1 MLSVVAVLSTCA
13 SADFLPAPEPHE
25 TIEKAKAA
33 IIINVNAILFICFF
47 FNPTKLINFAFIM
60 ANPLKQLAGQTVIY
74 GLSTI
79 LARIINFL
87 FVPIY
92 TRLLTPESYGVVTE
106 FMAYIAV
113 LQVVLVLGLET
124 GCFRFAN
131 KEGVDPKKVYS
142 SAFVTVFCVSATF
155 LALMIAF
162 ASPIA
167 SLLGYGGYE
176 ACVMYMGGILA
187 LDAVTAILFAKL
199 RQENKAFKFAILKTV
214 KIITETAANLVLFL
228 WFPKHVDSARWLL
241 HFIPETPDFSYVI
254 FAIFIS
260 CIVCG
265 LLFIPD
271 FLKLSFR
278 LDRKLMRQMLAY
290 SLPLMVAALPGVIN
304 DFLDRILFRFFDT
317 NADAWRSSLGLYQA
331 AVKLAVI
338 MNLFIQMFRY
348 AAEPFFFKRAR
359 EKDSR
364 QLYASVQEYFTAFC
378 GLVFLGV
385 ILYIDIIALI
395 LGPQFRSAVGIV
407 PVMLLSYMILGMLFN
422 VSMWYK
428 LSGKT
433 DMAIWITLSGLA
445 VTALV
450 IILFMPKYSYWAAA
464 FGHLASYVVMF
475 AISSVLGAKYY
486 PIPYRWG
493 RLMGIFLLMGTAYGA
508 SLLVDS
514 LFFADV
520 ALGQSPAGQV
530 VAKLG
535 VHTLLILLYAL
546 AAWKTIRHR
555 S

>member
-1 MLSVVAVLSTCA
+1 MR
-13 SADFLPAPEPHE
+13 
-25 TIEKAKAA
+25 AK
-33 IIINVNAILFICFF
+33 I
-47 FNPTKLINFAFIM
+47 TNFAVIM

-92 TRLLTPESYGVVTE
+92 TRLLSPESYGVVTE

-131 KEGVDPKKVYS
+131 KEGVDPRKVYS
-142 SAFVTVFCVSATF
+142 NAFGTVFCVSATF
-155 LALMIAF
+155 LALMLAF
-162 ASPIA
+162 ATPISA
-167 SLLGYGGYE
+167 ALGYDGYS
-176 ACVMYMGGILA
+176 ACIRYIGGILA
-187 LDAVTAILFAKL
+187 LDSITAIMFAKL
-199 RQENKAFKFAILKTV
+199 RQENKALKFAIIKTA

-241 HFIPETPDFSYVI
+241 NFIPGTPDFSYVI

-260 CIVCG
+260 CVVCG
-265 LLFIPD
+265 FIFIPD
-271 FLKLSFR
+271 LLRLSFR
-278 LDRKLMRQMLAY
+278 LDGKLLRQMLAY
-290 SLPLMVAALPGVIN
+290 SLPLMVAALPGVVN
-304 DFLDRILFRFFDT
+304 DFLDRILFRYFDT

-348 AAEPFFFKRAR
+348 AAEPFFFRRAA
-359 EKDSR
+359 EKDSKK
-364 QLYASVQEYFTAFC
+364 LYASVQEYFTAFC

-395 LGPQFRSAVGIV
+395 LGPQFRSAVGVV

-433 DMAIWITLSGLA
+433 NMAIWITLSGLA
-445 VTALV
+445 VTAIV

-493 RLMGIFLLMGTAYGA
+493 RLAGIVLMMGAAYGA
-508 SLLVDS
+508 SLLIDHA
-514 LFFADV
+514 FFADV
-520 ALGQSPAGQV
+520 VLGQSPFGQV
-530 VAKLG
+530 AAKLG
-535 VHTLLILLYAL
+535 VHTALILGYLAL
-546 AAWKTIRHR
+546 SWKIIRK
-555 S
+555 

>member
-1 MLSVVAVLSTCA
+1 M
-13 SADFLPAPEPHE
+13 
-25 TIEKAKAA
+25 
-33 IIINVNAILFICFF
+33 
-47 FNPTKLINFAFIM
+47 
-60 ANPLKQLAGQTVIY
+60 IY

-92 TRLLTPESYGVVTE
+92 TRCLSPENYGVVTE

-131 KEGVDPKKVYS
+131 KEGVDSKKVYS
-142 SAFVTVFCVSATF
+142 SAFVTVFCVGATF
-155 LALMIAF
+155 LALMFAF
-162 ASPIA
+162 AAPISTA
-167 SLLGYGGYE
+167 LGYEGYD
-176 ACVMYMGGILA
+176 ACIKYVGGILA
-187 LDAVTAILFAKL
+187 LDSITAILFAKL
-199 RQENKAFKFAILKTV
+199 RQENKAFRFAIFKTA

-228 WFPKHVDSARWLL
+228 WFPSHVDSAPWLL
-241 HFIPETPDFSYVI
+241 NFIPATPDFSYVI

-260 CIVCG
+260 CVVCT

-271 FLKLSFR
+271 FFKLSFS
-278 LDRKLMRQMLAY
+278 LDRKLMGQMLAY
-290 SLPLMVAALPGVIN
+290 SLPLMVAALPGIMN
-304 DFLDRILFRFFDT
+304 DFLDRILFRYFDS
-317 NADAWRSSLGLYQA
+317 DPEKWRNQLGLYQA

-348 AAEPFFFKRAR
+348 AAEPFFFRQSR
-359 EKDSR
+359 EKGSVK
-364 QLYASVQEYFTAFC
+364 LYADVQEYFTAFC

-395 LGPQFRSAVGIV
+395 LGPQFREAVGIV
-407 PVMLLSYMILGMLFN
+407 PIMLLSYMILGMLFN

-433 DMAIWITLSGLA
+433 NVAIWITLSGLA

-450 IILFMPKYSYWAAA
+450 IVLFMPKYSYWAAA
-464 FGHLASYVVMF
+464 YGHLASYIVMF
-475 AISSVLGAKYY
+475 VISAVLGSKYY

-493 RLMGIFLLMGTAYGA
+493 RLLMIFLLMGAVYGA

-514 LFFADV
+514 AFFPDF
-520 ALGQSPAGQV
+520 ALTTASAGQIA
-530 VAKLG
+530 AKLG
-535 VHTLLILLYAL
+535 IHTALIMVYL
-546 AAWKTIRHR
+546 AGAWKLIRR
-555 S
+555 

>member
-1 MLSVVAVLSTCA
+1 
-13 SADFLPAPEPHE
+13 
-25 TIEKAKAA
+25 
-33 IIINVNAILFICFF
+33 
-47 FNPTKLINFAFIM
+47 M

-131 KEGVDPKKVYS
+131 KEGVESHKVYS
-142 SAFVTVFCVSATF
+142 NAFVTVFCISATF

-162 ASPIA
+162 SGPIA
-167 SLLGYGGYE
+167 SALGYAGYE
-176 ACVMYMGGILA
+176 SCIMYMGGILA
-187 LDAVTAILFAKL
+187 LDSVTAILFAKL
-199 RQENKAFKFAILKTV
+199 RQESKALKFAIFKTI
-214 KIITETAANLVLFL
+214 KIVTETAANLILFL
-228 WFPKHVDSARWLL
+228 WFPKHCTDAWMLN
-241 HFIPETPDFSYVI
+241 FIPAVPDFSYVI

-265 LLFIPD
+265 LLFIPEY
-271 FLKLSFR
+271 LKLSFR
-278 LDRKLMRQMLAY
+278 LDPKLLRQMLAY
-290 SLPLMVAALPGVIN
+290 SLPLMVAALPGVVN
-304 DFLDRILFRFFDT
+304 DFLDRILFRYFDT
-317 NADAWRSSLGLYQA
+317 NADAWRNSLGLYQA

-348 AAEPFFFKRAR
+348 AAEPFFFRRAR

-385 ILYIDIIALI
+385 ILYIDVIALI
-395 LGPQFRSAVGIV
+395 LGPQFRSAVGVV

-433 DMAIWITLSGLA
+433 NMAIWITLSGLA
-445 VTALV
+445 VTAAV

-464 FGHLASYVVMF
+464 YGHLASYVVMF
-475 AISSVLGAKYY
+475 AISSILGAKYY

-493 RLMGIFLLMGTAYGA
+493 RLAGIVLLMGGIYAG
-508 SLLVDS
+508 SLMLDS
-514 LFFADV
+514 AIFTDV
-520 ALGQSPAGQV
+520 TLPAAGV
-530 VAKLG
+530 TPWPFIAKLG
-535 VHTLLILLYAL
+535 AHTAMIAAYL
-546 AAWKTIRHR
+546 AGTWMIIRR
-555 S
+555 K

>member
-1 MLSVVAVLSTCA
+1 M
-13 SADFLPAPEPHE
+13 
-25 TIEKAKAA
+25 
-33 IIINVNAILFICFF
+33 
-47 FNPTKLINFAFIM
+47 
-60 ANPLKQLAGQTVIY
+60 IY

-92 TRLLTPESYGVVTE
+92 TRLLSPESYGVVTE

-131 KEGVDPKKVYS
+131 KEGVNPKNVYS

-155 LALMIAF
+155 LALMIGF
-162 ASPIA
+162 ATPIA
-167 SLLGYGGYE
+167 GLLGYEGYE
-176 ACVMYMGGILA
+176 SCIIYMGGILA
-187 LDAVTAILFAKL
+187 LDSITAILFAKL
-199 RQENKAFKFAILKTV
+199 RQENKALKFAIFKTI
-214 KIITETAANLVLFL
+214 KIITETAANLLLFL
-228 WFPKHVDSARWLL
+228 VFPKYVDSARWLL
-241 HFIPETPDFSYVI
+241 AFIPETPDFSYVI
-254 FAIFIS
+254 FSIFIS
-260 CIVCG
+260 CVVCG

-278 LDRKLMRQMLAY
+278 LDRKLTGQMLAY
-290 SLPLMVAALPGVIN
+290 SLPLMVAALPGVVN

-348 AAEPFFFKRAR
+348 AAEPFFFRRAA
-359 EKDSR
+359 EKDSKL
-364 QLYASVQEYFTAFC
+364 LYASVQEYFTAFC

-407 PVMLLSYMILGMLFN
+407 PIMLLSYMILGMLFN

-433 DMAIWITLSGLA
+433 NMAIWITLSGLI

-450 IILFMPKYSYWAAA
+450 IIIFMPAYSYWAAA
-464 FGHLASYVVMF
+464 FGHLASYLVMF
-475 AISSVLGAKYY
+475 VISSMLGAKYY

-493 RLMGIFLLMGTAYGA
+493 RIFAIVGVMGLIYGG
-508 SLLVDS
+508 SLLIDS
-514 LFFADV
+514 ALFPSV
-520 ALGQSPAGQV
+520 AVGDSSVWALTG
-530 VAKLG
+530 KLAL
-535 VHTLLILLYAL
+535 HTILIALYAA
-546 AAWKTIRHR
+546 AAWLIIKRKKL

>member
-1 MLSVVAVLSTCA
+1 M
-13 SADFLPAPEPHE
+13 
-25 TIEKAKAA
+25 
-33 IIINVNAILFICFF
+33 
-47 FNPTKLINFAFIM
+47 
-60 ANPLKQLAGQTVIY
+60 IY

-92 TRLLTPESYGVVTE
+92 TRLLTPENYGVVTE

-113 LQVVLVLGLET
+113 LQIVLVLGLET

-131 KEGVDPKKVYS
+131 KEGMDPRKVYS
-142 SAFVTVFCVSATF
+142 SAFVTVFGVSATF

-167 SLLGYGGYE
+167 SALGYEGYQS
-176 ACVMYMGGILA
+176 CIMYMGGILA
-187 LDAVTAILFAKL
+187 MDAVTAILFAKL
-199 RQENKAFKFAILKTV
+199 RQENKALKFAIFKTI
-214 KIITETAANLVLFL
+214 KIITETVANLVLFL
-228 WFPKHVDSARWLL
+228 WMPKWLQ
-241 HFIPETPDFSYVI
+241 HFVPSVPDFSYVI

-260 CIVCG
+260 CVVCT

-278 LDRKLMRQMLAY
+278 MDPKLTRQMLAY
-290 SLPLMVAALPGVIN
+290 SIPLMVAALPGVVN
-304 DFLDRILFRFFDT
+304 DFLDRILFRYFDT
-317 NADAWRSSLGLYQA
+317 NAQAWRSSLGLYQA

-348 AAEPFFFKRAR
+348 AAEPFFFRRAR
-359 EKDSR
+359 EKDSKE
-364 QLYASVQEYFTAFC
+364 LYAKVQEYFTAFC

-385 ILYIDIIALI
+385 ILYIDVVALI
-395 LGPQFRSAVGIV
+395 LGPQFRSAVGVV

-445 VTALV
+445 VTAV
-450 IILFMPKYSYWAAA
+450 IIVLFMPKYSYWAAA
-464 FGHLASYVVMF
+464 YGHLASYIVMF
-475 AISSVLGAKYY
+475 AISSILGARYY

-493 RLMGIFLLMGTAYGA
+493 RLAGILVLMSAVYGL

-514 LFFADV
+514 ALFVDMA
-520 ALGQSPAGQV
+520 SWTTPAAGLT
-530 VAKLG
+530 AKLAL
-535 VHTLLILLYAL
+535 HTVLIAAYAVMVWRL
-546 AAWKTIRHR
+546 IRK
-555 S
+555 

>member
-1 MLSVVAVLSTCA
+1 M
-13 SADFLPAPEPHE
+13 
-25 TIEKAKAA
+25 
-33 IIINVNAILFICFF
+33 
-47 FNPTKLINFAFIM
+47 
-60 ANPLKQLAGQTVIY
+60 IY

-113 LQVVLVLGLET
+113 LQVILVLGLET

-162 ASPIA
+162 AGPIA
-167 SLLGYGGYE
+167 SALGYDGYQS
-176 ACVMYMGGILA
+176 CIKWMGGILA
-187 LDAVTAILFAKL
+187 MDAVTAILFAKL
-199 RQENKAFKFAILKTV
+199 RQENKALKFAIFKTI
-214 KIITETAANLVLFL
+214 KIITETVANLVLFL
-228 WFPKHVDSARWLL
+228 WVPKHYAV
-241 HFIPETPDFSYVI
+241 TPDFSFVI
-254 FAIFIS
+254 LAIFIS
-260 CIVCG
+260 CIVCT

-278 LDRKLMRQMLAY
+278 LDPKLTRQMLAY
-290 SLPLMVAALPGVIN
+290 SLPLMVAALPGVVN
-304 DFLDRILFRFFDT
+304 DFLDRILFRYFDT
-317 NADAWRSSLGLYQA
+317 NAEAWRASLGLYQA

-348 AAEPFFFKRAR
+348 AAEPFFFRRAR

-385 ILYIDIIALI
+385 ILYIDIIGLI
-395 LGPQFRSAVGIV
+395 LGPQFRSAVGVV
-407 PVMLLSYMILGMLFN
+407 PIMLLSYMILGMLFN

-433 DMAIWITLSGLA
+433 NMAIWITLSGLI
-445 VTALV
+445 VTAIV
-450 IILFMPKYSYWAAA
+450 IVLFMPKYSYWAAA
-464 FGHLASYVVMF
+464 YGHLASYVVMF
-475 AISSVLGAKYY
+475 VISSILGAKYY
-486 PIPYRWG
+486 PIPYRWT
-493 RLMGIFLLMGTAYGA
+493 RLAGIFVLMGTVYAA
-508 SLLVDS
+508 SLLLDS
-514 LFFADV
+514 VLFNSSG
-520 ALGQSPAGQV
+520 ALVTMQLT
-530 VAKLG
+530 AKLG
-535 VHTLLILLYAL
+535 LHTLLL
-546 AAWKTIRHR
+546 AAYAAGAWILIRKK
-555 S
+555 

>member
-1 MLSVVAVLSTCA
+1 
-13 SADFLPAPEPHE
+13 
-25 TIEKAKAA
+25 
-33 IIINVNAILFICFF
+33 
-47 FNPTKLINFAFIM
+47 M
-60 ANPLKQLAGQTVIY
+60 ANPLKQLAGQTMIY

-131 KEGVDPKKVYS
+131 KEGVDPRKVYS
-142 SAFVTVFCVSATF
+142 SAFVTVFCVSVTF

-162 ASPIA
+162 AGPISSA
-167 SLLGYGGYE
+167 LGYKGYE
-176 ACVMYMGGILA
+176 SCIMYMGGILA
-187 LDAVTAILFAKL
+187 MDAVTAILFAKL
-199 RQENKAFKFAILKTV
+199 RQESKALKFAIFKTI

-228 WFPKHVDSARWLL
+228 WFPKYCAAAAQEAGVAELTVSDVWLL
-241 HFIPETPDFSYVI
+241 NFIPAAPNFSYVI

-260 CIVCG
+260 CVVCT

-278 LDRKLMRQMLAY
+278 LDTKLTRQMLAY
-290 SLPLMVAALPGVIN
+290 SLPLMVAALPGVVN
-304 DFLDRILFRFFDT
+304 DFLDRILFRYFDT
-317 NADAWRSSLGLYQA
+317 NAEAWRSSLGLYQA

-364 QLYASVQEYFTAFC
+364 KLYASVQEYFTAFC

-395 LGPQFRSAVGIV
+395 LGPQFRSAVGVV

-433 DMAIWITLSGLA
+433 NMAIWITLSGLA
-445 VTALV
+445 VTAIV
-450 IILFMPKYSYWAAA
+450 IVLFMPKYSYWAAA
-464 FGHLASYVVMF
+464 YGHLASYIVMF
-475 AISSVLGAKYY
+475 VLSSVLGARYY

-493 RLMGIFLLMGTAYGA
+493 RLAGIILLMGIIYGG
-508 SLLVDS
+508 SLLLDAAVFPDTAIGTS
-514 LFFADV
+514 TTLTV
-520 ALGQSPAGQV
+520 L
-530 VAKLG
+530 AKLG
-535 VHTLLILLYAL
+535 VHTLLLAVYAIS
-546 AAWKTIRHR
+546 AWTLIRSEITSR
-555 S
+555 

>member
-1 MLSVVAVLSTCA
+1 M
-13 SADFLPAPEPHE
+13 
-25 TIEKAKAA
+25 
-33 IIINVNAILFICFF
+33 
-47 FNPTKLINFAFIM
+47 
-60 ANPLKQLAGQTVIY
+60 IY

-131 KEGVDPKKVYS
+131 KEGVDARKVYS
-142 SAFVTVFCVSATF
+142 SAFVTVFCISATF

-162 ASPIA
+162 ATPIA
-167 SLLGYGGYE
+167 NMLGYAGYQS
-176 ACVMYMGGILA
+176 CIMYVGGILA
-187 LDAVTAILFAKL
+187 MDSVTAILFARL
-199 RQENKAFKFAILKTV
+199 RQENKALKFAIFKTI

-228 WFPKHVDSARWLL
+228 WFPKYCASAAQGAEITSLNGSDIWLL
-241 HFIPETPDFSYVI
+241 HFIPATPDFSYVI

-260 CIVCG
+260 CVVST
-265 LLFIPD
+265 LLFVPD

-278 LDRKLMRQMLAY
+278 LDPKLTRQMLAY
-290 SLPLMVAALPGVIN
+290 SLPLMVAALPGVVN
-304 DFLDRILFRFFDT
+304 DFLDRILFRYFDT

-348 AAEPFFFKRAR
+348 AAEPFFFRRAR

-364 QLYASVQEYFTAFC
+364 QLYATVQEYFTAFC

-385 ILYIDIIALI
+385 ILYIDVVALI
-395 LGPQFRSAVGIV
+395 LGPQFRSAVGVV
-407 PVMLLSYMILGMLFN
+407 PVMLLSYMLLGMLFN

-433 DMAIWITLSGLA
+433 NMAIWITLSGLA
-445 VTALV
+445 VTAV
-450 IILFMPKYSYWAAA
+450 IIVLFMPKYSYWAAA
-464 FGHLASYVVMF
+464 YGHLASYVVMF
-475 AISSVLGAKYY
+475 AISSILGAKYY
-486 PIPYRWG
+486 PIPYRWS
-493 RLMGIFLLMGTAYGA
+493 RLAGIFVVMGAVYGL
-508 SLLVDS
+508 SLLIDTA
-514 LFFADV
+514 FFTGVTMAE
-520 ALGQSPAGQV
+520 SPWQM
-530 VAKLG
+530 VAKLS
-535 VHTLLILLYAL
+535 VHTALILGYML
-546 AAWKTIRHR
+546 AAWKLIRK
-555 S
+555 

>member
-1 MLSVVAVLSTCA
+1 
-13 SADFLPAPEPHE
+13 
-25 TIEKAKAA
+25 
-33 IIINVNAILFICFF
+33 
-47 FNPTKLINFAFIM
+47 M

-92 TRLLTPESYGVVTE
+92 TRLLSPESYGVVTE

-131 KEGVDPKKVYS
+131 KEGADPKKVYS
-142 SAFVTVFCVSATF
+142 NAFATVFCVSATF

-167 SLLGYGGYE
+167 SMLGYEGYQS
-176 ACVMYMGGILA
+176 CIIYMGGILA
-187 LDAVTAILFAKL
+187 LDAVTAIFFARL
-199 RQENKAFKFAILKTV
+199 RQESKALKFAIFKTI

-228 WFPKHVDSARWLL
+228 WFPKHLDSARWLL
-241 HFIPETPDFSYVI
+241 HFIPETPDFSYVV

-260 CIVCG
+260 CVVCG
-265 LLFIPD
+265 ILFIPD
-271 FLKLSFR
+271 FAKVSFR
-278 LDRKLMRQMLAY
+278 LDPKLLRQMLAY
-290 SLPLMVAALPGVIN
+290 SLPLMVAALPGVVN

-348 AAEPFFFKRAR
+348 AAEPFFFRRAR
-359 EKDSR
+359 EKDSKE
-364 QLYASVQEYFTAFC
+364 LYASVQEYFTAFC

-407 PVMLLSYMILGMLFN
+407 PIMLLSYMILGMLFN

-450 IILFMPKYSYWAAA
+450 IIIFMPAYSYWAAA

-475 AISSVLGAKYY
+475 VISSVLGARYY

-493 RLMGIFLLMGTAYGA
+493 HLAAIFIVMGAVYGI
-508 SLLVDS
+508 SLLVDGT
-514 LFFADV
+514 LFSGV
-520 ALGQSPAGQV
+520 SIGQSPSGQV
-530 VAKLG
+530 IAKLA
-535 VHTLLILLYAL
+535 VHTLLIAIYAI
-546 AAWKTIRHR
+546 AAIRLIR
-555 S
+555 KR

>member
-1 MLSVVAVLSTCA
+1 
-13 SADFLPAPEPHE
+13 
-25 TIEKAKAA
+25 
-33 IIINVNAILFICFF
+33 
-47 FNPTKLINFAFIM
+47 M

-142 SAFVTVFCVSATF
+142 NAFVTVFCISATF

-162 ASPIA
+162 ADPISTA
-167 SLLGYGGYE
+167 LGYEGYSS
-176 ACVMYMGGILA
+176 CIKYMGGILA
-187 LDAVTAILFAKL
+187 LDSITAILFAKL
-199 RQENKAFKFAILKTV
+199 RQENKALKFAVFKTI
-214 KIITETAANLVLFL
+214 KIITETVANLVLFL
-228 WFPKHVDSARWLL
+228 WFPKNVDSIRWMLN
-241 HFIPETPDFSYVI
+241 FIPETPDFSYVI

-260 CIVCG
+260 CVVCG
-265 LLFIPD
+265 LLFIPEY
-271 FLKLSFR
+271 LKLSFR
-278 LDRKLMRQMLAY
+278 LEPKLMRQMLAY
-290 SLPLMVAALPGVIN
+290 SLPLMVAALPGVVN
-304 DFLDRILFRFFDT
+304 DFLDRILFRYFDT

-348 AAEPFFFKRAR
+348 AAEPFFFRRAR

-364 QLYASVQEYFTAFC
+364 ELYASVQEYFTAFC

-395 LGPQFRSAVGIV
+395 LGPQFREAVGVV
-407 PVMLLSYMILGMLFN
+407 PIMLLSYMILGMLFN

-433 DMAIWITLSGLA
+433 NMAIWITLSGLV
-445 VTALV
+445 VTAIV
-450 IILFMPKYSYWAAA
+450 IVLFMPKYSYWAAA
-464 FGHLASYVVMF
+464 YGHLASYIVMF
-475 AISSVLGAKYY
+475 AISSLLGAKYY

-493 RLMGIFLLMGTAYGA
+493 RLAGILLVMGAAYGL
-508 SLLVDS
+508 STLIDNC
-514 LFFADV
+514 FFSGV
-520 ALGQSPAGQV
+520 TLGLSGTFV
-530 VAKLG
+530 LKLAI
-535 VHTLLILLYAL
+535 HTALILLYL
-546 AAWKTIRHR
+546 AVTWFLIRKTK
-555 S
+555 

>member
-1 MLSVVAVLSTCA
+1 
-13 SADFLPAPEPHE
+13 
-25 TIEKAKAA
+25 
-33 IIINVNAILFICFF
+33 
-47 FNPTKLINFAFIM
+47 M

-92 TRLLTPESYGVVTE
+92 TRLLSPESYGVVTE

-131 KEGVDPKKVYS
+131 KEGVVPKKVYS
-142 SAFVTVFCVSATF
+142 NAFVTVFCVSATF

-167 SLLGYGGYE
+167 SMLGYEGYQ
-176 ACVMYMGGILA
+176 ACIMYMGGILA
-187 LDAVTAILFAKL
+187 LDAVTAIFFAKL
-199 RQENKAFKFAILKTV
+199 RQENKALKFAVFKTV

-228 WFPKHVDSARWLL
+228 WFPKHIDSARWLL
-241 HFIPETPDFSYVI
+241 HFIPETPDFSYVV

-260 CIVCG
+260 CVVCG
-265 LLFIPD
+265 LLFIPE
-271 FLKLSFR
+271 FARVSFR
-278 LDRKLMRQMLAY
+278 LDPKLLRQMLAY
-290 SLPLMVAALPGVIN
+290 SLPLMVAALPGVVN

-348 AAEPFFFKRAR
+348 AAEPFFFRRAR
-359 EKDSR
+359 EKDSK

-407 PVMLLSYMILGMLFN
+407 PIMLLSYMILGMLFN

-445 VTALV
+445 VTAIV
-450 IILFMPKYSYWAAA
+450 IILFMPRYSYWAAA

-475 AISSVLGAKYY
+475 VISSVLGAKYY

-493 RLMGIFLLMGTAYGA
+493 RLALIFIAMGAVYGI
-508 SLLVDS
+508 SMLIDS
-514 LFFADV
+514 TFFSGVTLDHSSMSMI
-520 ALGQSPAGQV
+520 LI
-530 VAKLG
+530 KLS
-535 VHTLLILLYAL
+535 VHTALIALYAVSV
-546 AAWKTIRHR
+546 WYMIRKP
-555 S
+555 

>member
-1 MLSVVAVLSTCA
+1 M
-13 SADFLPAPEPHE
+13 
-25 TIEKAKAA
+25 
-33 IIINVNAILFICFF
+33 
-47 FNPTKLINFAFIM
+47 
-60 ANPLKQLAGQTVIY
+60 IY

-131 KEGVDPKKVYS
+131 KEGVDPKKVYAN
-142 SAFVTVFCVSATF
+142 AFVTVFAVSATF
-155 LALMIAF
+155 LALMLAF
-162 ASPIA
+162 AGPIA
-167 SLLGYGGYE
+167 GALGYEGYGS
-176 ACVMYMGGILA
+176 CVRYVGGILA
-187 LDAVTAILFAKL
+187 LDSLTAILFAKL
-199 RQENKAFKFAILKTV
+199 RQENKALKFAVIKTI
-214 KIITETAANLVLFL
+214 KIVTETAANLVLFL
-228 WFPKHVDSARWLL
+228 WFPKHVDSAEWLL
-241 HFIPETPDFSYVI
+241 NFIPATPDFSYVI

-260 CIVCG
+260 CVVCG
-265 LLFIPD
+265 VVFIPD
-271 FLKLSFR
+271 FLKLSLK
-278 LDRKLMRQMLAY
+278 LDRKLLKQMLAY
-290 SLPLMVAALPGVIN
+290 SIPLMVAALPGVVN
-304 DFLDRILFRFFDT
+304 DFLDRILFRYFDT
-317 NADAWRSSLGLYQA
+317 NAEAWRSSLGLYQA

-348 AAEPFFFKRAR
+348 AAEPFFFRRAA

-364 QLYASVQEYFTAFC
+364 KLYASVQEYFTAFC

-385 ILYIDIIALI
+385 ILYIDVIALI
-395 LGPQFRSAVGIV
+395 LGPQFRSAVGVV

-445 VTALV
+445 VTAVV

-464 FGHLASYVVMF
+464 YGHLASYVVMF
-475 AISSVLGAKYY
+475 AISSILGAKYY

-493 RLMGIFLLMGTAYGA
+493 RLLLLFLIMGGIYGA
-508 SLLVDS
+508 SMLVDS
-514 LFFADV
+514 LFFQDV
-520 ALGQSPAGQV
+520 VLGKTLTAPLLC
-530 VAKLG
+530 KLG
-535 VHTLLILLYAL
+535 VHTVLIMLYVV
-546 AAWKTIRHR
+546 AAWFTIRKR
-555 S
+555 AAAR

>member
-1 MLSVVAVLSTCA
+1 
-13 SADFLPAPEPHE
+13 
-25 TIEKAKAA
+25 
-33 IIINVNAILFICFF
+33 
-47 FNPTKLINFAFIM
+47 M

-131 KEGVDPKKVYS
+131 KEGVDPHKVYS
-142 SAFVTVFCVSATF
+142 NAFATVFCTSATF

-162 ASPIA
+162 AGPIA
-167 SLLGYGGYE
+167 SALGYAGYE
-176 ACVMYMGGILA
+176 SCIMYMGGILT
-187 LDAVTAILFAKL
+187 LDAMTAILFARL
-199 RQENKAFKFAILKTV
+199 RQENKALRFAIFKTI

-260 CIVCG
+260 CVVCG

-271 FLKLSFR
+271 YLKLSFR
-278 LDRKLMRQMLAY
+278 LDPKLLRQMLAY
-290 SLPLMVAALPGVIN
+290 SLPLMVAALPGVVN
-304 DFLDRILFRFFDT
+304 DFLDRILFRYFDT

-348 AAEPFFFKRAR
+348 AAEPFFFRRAR

-385 ILYIDIIALI
+385 ILYIDIIALV
-395 LGPQFRSAVGIV
+395 LGPQFRSAVGVV

-433 DMAIWITLSGLA
+433 NMAIWITLSGLA
-445 VTALV
+445 VTAAV

-464 FGHLASYVVMF
+464 YGHLASYAVMF
-475 AISSVLGAKYY
+475 AISSILGAKYY

-493 RLMGIFLLMGTAYGA
+493 RLAGIFLFMGIIYGG
-508 SLLVDS
+508 SMLIDS
-514 LFFADV
+514 ALFAEVTLPSNGTSVWPFI
-520 ALGQSPAGQV
+520 
-530 VAKLG
+530 AKIG
-535 VHTLLILLYAL
+535 THTLLILAYL
-546 AAWKTIRHR
+546 AGVWKLIRK
-555 S
+555 

>member
-1 MLSVVAVLSTCA
+1 
-13 SADFLPAPEPHE
+13 
-25 TIEKAKAA
+25 
-33 IIINVNAILFICFF
+33 
-47 FNPTKLINFAFIM
+47 M

-92 TRLLTPESYGVVTE
+92 TRLLSPESYGVVTE

-162 ASPIA
+162 ATPIA
-167 SLLGYGGYE
+167 SMLGYEGYQS
-176 ACVMYMGGILA
+176 CIMYMGGILA

-199 RQENKAFKFAILKTV
+199 RQENKALKFAIFKTI
-214 KIITETAANLVLFL
+214 KIITETAANLILFL
-228 WFPKHVDSARWLL
+228 WFPKNVDSARWLL

-254 FAIFIS
+254 FSIFIS

-265 LLFIPD
+265 FLFIPD
-271 FLKLSFR
+271 FTKLSFR
-278 LDRKLMRQMLAY
+278 LDPKLLKQMLAY
-290 SLPLMVAALPGVIN
+290 SLPLMVAALPGVVN

-348 AAEPFFFKRAR
+348 AAEPFFFRRAR

-385 ILYIDIIALI
+385 ILYIDVIALI

-407 PVMLLSYMILGMLFN
+407 PIMLLSYMILGMLFN

-433 DMAIWITLSGLA
+433 DMAIWITLSGLV
-445 VTALV
+445 VTAVV
-450 IILFMPKYSYWAAA
+450 IVLFMPKYSYWAAA
-464 FGHLASYVVMF
+464 FGHLASYIVMF
-475 AISSVLGAKYY
+475 VISSVLGAKYY

-493 RLMGIFLLMGTAYGA
+493 RLLMILLLMGTTYGISVLIDRMA
-508 SLLVDS
+508 FDGV
-514 LFFADV
+514 V
-520 ALGQSPAGQV
+520 LGQSPAGLV
-530 VAKLG
+530 VMKISA
-535 VHTLLILLYAL
+535 HTALILIYIIAV
-546 AAWKTIRHR
+546 WRTIRKGNR
-555 S
+555 PTSL

>member
-1 MLSVVAVLSTCA
+1 
-13 SADFLPAPEPHE
+13 
-25 TIEKAKAA
+25 
-33 IIINVNAILFICFF
+33 
-47 FNPTKLINFAFIM
+47 M

-92 TRLLTPESYGVVTE
+92 TRLLSPESYGVVTE

-162 ASPIA
+162 ATPIA
-167 SLLGYGGYE
+167 SMLGYEGYQS
-176 ACVMYMGGILA
+176 CIMYMGGILA

-199 RQENKAFKFAILKTV
+199 RQENKALKFAIFKTI
-214 KIITETAANLVLFL
+214 KIITETAANLILFL
-228 WFPKHVDSARWLL
+228 WFPKNVDSARWLL

-254 FAIFIS
+254 FSIFIS

-265 LLFIPD
+265 FLFIPD
-271 FLKLSFR
+271 FTKLSFR
-278 LDRKLMRQMLAY
+278 LDPKLLKQMLAY
-290 SLPLMVAALPGVIN
+290 SLPLMVAALPGVVN

-348 AAEPFFFKRAR
+348 AAEPFFFRRAR

-385 ILYIDIIALI
+385 ILYIDVIALI

-407 PVMLLSYMILGMLFN
+407 PIMLLSYMILGMLFN

-433 DMAIWITLSGLA
+433 DMAIWITLSGLV
-445 VTALV
+445 VTAVV
-450 IILFMPKYSYWAAA
+450 IVLFMPKYSYWAAA
-464 FGHLASYVVMF
+464 FGHLASYIVMF
-475 AISSVLGAKYY
+475 VISSVLGARYY

-493 RLMGIFLLMGTAYGA
+493 RLLMILLLMGTTYGISVLIDRMA
-508 SLLVDS
+508 FDGV
-514 LFFADV
+514 V
-520 ALGQSPAGQV
+520 LGQSPAGLV
-530 VAKLG
+530 IMKMGA
-535 VHTLLILLYAL
+535 HTALILIYIIAV
-546 AAWKTIRHR
+546 WRTIRKGSR
-555 S
+555 PTSL